1 MMPQRGSQNTVR
13 TVWMLAALAGMACP
27 AIAQNGG
34 EPAPA
39 VPRVESIDARGRRVL
54 NGPPTKLTFKN
65 ATVEQILP
73 FIVESTGKVVMP
85 QKDVMSRSVTV
96 VNDREI
102 PRAEALDLVLLALQQ
117 AGVAVVET
125 ETTITLRDISEIVKQ
140 EAPVIGENESVLDR
154 KDLGTIAEKIFV
166 LRHSTAESYADV
178 LKTAVPDYA
187 KITIDKESNRI
198 AVLGNIALLKRL
210 ELLIGELDRPA
221 AGALVSKTFGLKYAD
236 ATQIAENIKELF
248 TSDGTAASGT
258 RRNQNQNQGRGGFRF
273 PGQQEEASSA
283 GTNELRVS
291 ANTQQNS
298 VTVVADPAIIAQ
310 VEEQISNF
318 WDRPLPEEAVV
329 PKIYD
334 LQNTDPV
341 KMRDLLEG
349 LFGRPSTTAGT
360 TGGGGGGQGQ
370 GGNQANRSSSTTQG
384 VGRLAG
390 QFSFQAV
397 PESGRL
403 VVVAKSPDNITV
415 IDRIIEDLD
424 RPQTVGLPVFVELK
438 HAQAE
443 DLAEQLNT
451 ILAQDGTLAQIRR
464 AEEGLSEGQGAGAS
478 PFASATTT
486 TNQNGQTTQ
495 EVTGNSVI
503 TFWWQRSRPPTDQRN
518 ASNLVGKIRIVPVW
532 RQNALMI
539 LSPPE
544 YKAALIEL
552 VQGLDRPGRQVLIS
566 AVLAEIS
573 REDATAFG
581 LRWSNTT
588 INPTNPDN
596 VISIG
601 TQTTGQQN
609 DFVRSLFDTST
620 LNVGVQLN
628 AVLQALNEKTN
639 LNILSEPRIFTSD
652 NQEAEFFNG
661 QDVPFV
667 TDSQTN
673 QQGNLVQSFDYKAV
687 GIQLRVRPRI
697 TVRRDVDLR
706 VNIELSSIVPG
717 QTLFGGFI
725 IDRRE
730 TTTQLIVRDGQT
742 VVISGIMRS
751 EISDI
756 VRKVPI
762 LGDIPL
768 LNLLFR
774 SVEKGKRET
783 ELLVFIT
790 PVVVDN
796 DGDSDRVNEPFRE
809 RLDLQRQQLNSKGL
823 NIAPRPEDS
832 VPQPPPS
839 APEEGPLPPEP
850 DPVPETENQGT
861 P

>member
-1 MMPQRGSQNTVR
+1 LILVVAG
-13 TVWMLAALAGMACP
+13 LACSMHDARAQDGPP
-27 AIAQNGG
+27 AT
-34 EPAPA
+34 PA
-39 VPRVESIDARGRRVL
+39 VESIDPSGRRVL

-65 ATVEQILP
+65 ATVEQIVP
-73 FIVESTGKVVMP
+73 FIVESTGKVVIP
-85 QKDVMSRSVTV
+85 QKDVMSRSITV
-96 VNDREI
+96 LNDREI
-102 PRAEALDLVLLALQQ
+102 PRAEALDLVLTALQQ
-117 AGVAVVET
+117 AGVAVVEN
-125 ETTITLRDISEIVKQ
+125 ETMITLRDISEIVKQ
-140 EAPVIGENESVLDR
+140 EAPVIGENESVLGR
-154 KDLGTIAEKIFV
+154 KDLGTIAEKVFV
-166 LRHSTAESYADV
+166 LKHSTAESYADV

-210 ELLIGELDRPA
+210 ERLIGSLDRPA
-221 AGALVSKTFGLKYAD
+221 AGALVSKTFVLKYAD
-236 ATQIAENIKELF
+236 ATQIAENVKELF
-248 TSDGTAASGT
+248 SSTGTGSSAV

-273 PGQQEEASSA
+273 PGQQEEASTA
-283 GTNELRVS
+283 GSDELRVS
-291 ANTQQNS
+291 ANTQQNA
-298 VTVVADPAIIAQ
+298 VTVVADPGVIAQ
-310 VEEQISNF
+310 VEDQILNF

-334 LQNTDPV
+334 LKNTDPV

-349 LFGRPSTTAGT
+349 LFGRASSTAGAA
-360 TGGGGGGQGQ
+360 GGGGGGQGQ
-370 GGNQANRSSSTTQG
+370 GGGNQGAARSSSTTQG

-403 VVVAKSPDNITV
+403 VVVAKSPDNIAV
-415 IDRIIEDLD
+415 IDKIIEDLD
-424 RPQTVGLPVFVELK
+424 RPQSVGLPVFVELK

-451 ILAQDGTLAQIRR
+451 ILSQDGTLAQIRR

-478 PFASATTT
+478 PFSSATTT
-486 TNQNGQTTQ
+486 TQNGTTTQ
-495 EVTGNSVI
+495 EVTGNDVI

-544 YKAALIEL
+544 YKNSIVEL
-552 VQGLDRPGRQVLIS
+552 VTSLDRPGRQVLIS

-601 TQTTGQQN
+601 TQTNGTQN
-609 DFVRSLFDTST
+609 DFISSLFDTST

-628 AVLQALNEKTN
+628 AVLQALSEKTN

-673 QQGNLVQSFDYKAV
+673 QQGNLVQSFDYRAV

-706 VNIELSSIVPG
+706 VNVELSSIVPG

-725 IDRRE
+725 VDRRE

-751 EISDI
+751 EVSDI

-762 LGDIPL
+762 LGDIPIL
-768 LNLLFR
+768 DLLFK
-774 SVEKGKRET
+774 SKEKGKRET

-796 DGDSDRVNEPFRE
+796 DDDSDRVNKPFRE
-809 RLDLQRQQLNSKGL
+809 RLELQRQQLNSRGL
-823 NIAPRPEDS
+823 EIAPRLEPGVGEPTNVEPQGRTIQPEAGS
-832 VPQPPPS
+832 P
-839 APEEGPLPPEP
+839 
-850 DPVPETENQGT
+850 
-861 P
+861 